1 MACVYVVWCRDG
13 VMLGCGGCGVC
24 MSVSVWCVYG
34 GVRVRACTCV
44 CMCGAE
50 VPHDKVPVM
59 VSSSFS
65 GEAGLAGNGKWATI
79 PTQERKPAGSQHPVG
94 KLHPESKEGACC

>member
-1 MACVYVVWCRDG
+1 MYTVGYVCVHARVYV
-13 VMLGCGGCGVC
+13 
-24 MSVSVWCVYG
+24 CV
-34 GVRVRACTCV
+34 VLRS
-44 CMCGAE
+44 
-50 VPHDKVPVM
+50 HSDKVPVM